1 MEIESPERAERNF
14 ASQQASARETL
25 FGMAGKNY
33 HRNGSN
39 SGRLEGKVAIIT
51 GAGTGIGEA
60 IAHKFAKEGARV
72 VVSGLTDDPIED
84 VVEAIHEQG
93 GEAVAFGGDISEEG
107 AAKACVNLALKQFK
121 RLDVLVN
128 NAGVF
133 LDNAMTEDYPIEDF
147 DCTIRM
153 NIRSAFM
160 MTRFALPHLQK
171 SRGNIISAGSESGM
185 IGLAQNTPYG
195 GTKGW
200 MHAFM
205 RGVAVEQAQNG
216 VRANCV
222 CPGPI
227 DTAWTHKET
236 GPMDKEM
243 EKSLIQAVPLARRGT
258 PEEVANVYAFLAS
271 DEASYVTGA
280 LYVVDGGTTIAK
292 GPVGDLVPKSLRR
305 EPKGELE
312 LEHSRDGL
320 RNKETHRVKPKA
332 K

>member
-1 MEIESPERAERNF
+1 
-14 ASQQASARETL
+14 
-25 FGMAGKNY
+25 MAKKNY
-33 HRNGSN
+33 SNGSN
-39 SGRLEGKVAIIT
+39 TGRLKGKVAIIT

-72 VVSGLTDDPIED
+72 VVNGLPDDPIED
-84 VVEAIHEQG
+84 VAKSIRANGGVAIAHGANVSDEPGARELVEAT
-93 GEAVAFGGDISEEG
+93 
-107 AAKACVNLALKQFK
+107 LKKFK
-121 RLDVLVN
+121 RIDVLVN

-133 LDNAMTEDYPIEDF
+133 LDTAMTEDYPIADF
-147 DCTIRM
+147 DRTIQM
-153 NIRSAFM
+153 NIRSAFL

-171 SRGNIISAGSESGM
+171 TRGNIISAGSESGM

-205 RGVAVEQAQNG
+205 RGVAVEQAQKG

-236 GPMDKEM
+236 GPMDEKM
-243 EKSLIQAVPLARRGT
+243 EKSLIQATPLARRGT
-258 PEEVANVYAFLAS
+258 PEEVANVYAFVAS

-280 LYVVDGGTTIAK
+280 LYFVDGGTTIAK
-292 GPVGDLVPKSLRR
+292 GPVGDLVPDSLRR
-305 EPKGELE
+305 KPQGQLK
-312 LEHSRDGL
+312 LEHSHDGL
-320 RNKETHRVKPKA
+320 RNKETQRIKPRK
-332 K
+332 

>member
-1 MEIESPERAERNF
+1 MEIESSERAERNF

-258 PEEVANVYAFLAS
+258 PEEVANVFAFLAS

>member
-1 MEIESPERAERNF
+1 
-14 ASQQASARETL
+14 
-25 FGMAGKNY
+25 MAKKIYGS
-33 HRNGSN
+33 NGSN
-39 SGRLEGKVAIIT
+39 GGRLQGKIAIIT

-72 VVSGLTDDPIED
+72 VVCGLPDDPVED
-84 VVEAIHEQG
+84 VAKAIREEG
-93 GEAVAFGGDISEEG
+93 GDAIAYGADISEESG
-107 AAKACVNLALKQFK
+107 ARGCIDLTIKKFK

-133 LDNAMTEDYPIEDF
+133 LDNAMTEDYPVDDF
-147 DCTIRM
+147 DETVRM
-153 NIRSAFM
+153 NLRSAFM
-160 MTRFALPHLQK
+160 MTKFALPHLQK
-171 SRGNIISAGSESGM
+171 TRGNIVSAGSESGF
-185 IGLAQNTPYG
+185 IGLAQNTTYG

-236 GPMDKEM
+236 GPMDRKM
-243 EKSLIQAVPLARRGT
+243 EISLVQAVPLARRGT
-258 PEEVANVYAFLAS
+258 PEEVGNVYAFLAS
-271 DEASYVTGA
+271 NEASYITGA
-280 LYVVDGGTTIAK
+280 LFVVDGGTTVAK
-292 GPVGDLVPKSLRR
+292 GPVGDLVPKRLRS
-305 EPKGELE
+305 EPRGQLKLK
-312 LEHSRDGL
+312 HSRDGL
-320 RNKETHRVKPKA
+320 RNKETHRIKPK

>member
-1 MEIESPERAERNF
+1 MSAKIYERN
-14 ASQQASARETL
+14 
-25 FGMAGKNY
+25 GAGN
-33 HRNGSN
+33 R
-39 SGRLEGKVAIIT
+39 RLKSKVAIVT

-60 IAHKFAKEGARV
+60 IAHKFAKEGACV
-72 VVSGLTDDPIED
+72 LVSGLPDDP
-84 VVEAIHEQG
+84 VESVAKAIRDQG
-93 GEAVAFGGDISEEG
+93 GEAIAFGGDISEEST
-107 AAKACVNLALKQFK
+107 ARKCVDLAVKQFK

-133 LDNAMTEDYPIEDF
+133 LDNAMTEDYPVDDF
-147 DCTIRM
+147 DQTVRM

-160 MTRFALPHLQK
+160 MTHFALPYLQQT
-171 SRGNIISAGSESGM
+171 RGNIISAGSESGM
-185 IGLAQNTPYG
+185 IGLAQNTTYG

-200 MHAFM
+200 IHAFM
-205 RGVAVEQAQNG
+205 RGVAVEQAKHG

-243 EKSLIQAVPLARRGT
+243 EKSLVQAVPLARRGT

-280 LYVVDGGTTIAK
+280 LYAVDGGTTVAK
-292 GPVGDLVPKSLRR
+292 GPVGDLVPQALRKK
-305 EPKGELE
+305 PIGELK
-312 LEHSRDGL
+312 LEHARDGL
-320 RNKETHRVKPKA
+320 RNKETHRIKSKS
-332 K
+332 